1 MLYTGERIGLNIS
14 IPSYFI
20 KHKLYIQVD
29 QLPKA
34 RECVQQLRYVMTS
47 SCQRPPVNDVMKLV
61 KQCMASGHTIRAMCL
76 LVCVSKLHN
85 MDSKPDHAVV
95 AIRNCSSMI
104 DDVIRVKTKGKSE
117 SNDRIIEFGLYLMDG
132 IIKDLRGVENATPG
146 IKADMEARCL
156 CDIGL
161 SSRASKKIDK
171 AIDSFKLG
179 IRSMKKQFGLNAFKF
194 QIYGHLCNNLAIIYR
209 LREQYGKALKH
220 YNLCLKAYN
229 DAIDW
234 ESAFLKNKRVQSTNV
249 NVALLKKK
257 SGENN

>member
-1 MLYTGERIGLNIS
+1 MRRS
-14 IPSYFI
+14 QS
-20 KHKLYIQVD
+20 KLLLLTECYVQVD

-34 RECVQQLRYVMTS
+34 RECCFQLKDMMTS
-47 SCQRPPVNDVMKLV
+47 PTSRPPVNDVMKLV
-61 KQCMASGHTIRAMCL
+61 NQFLTAGHNIRAMSL
-76 LVCVSKLHN
+76 LLCVSKLHN
-85 MDSKPDHAVV
+85 MDSKPNDAVV
-95 AIRNCSSMI
+95 AIRNCSSKI
-104 DDVIRVKTKGKSE
+104 DDVISAKAKSKE
-117 SNDRIIEFGLYLMDG
+117 NDKIVDFGLSLMDA

-161 SSRASKKIDK
+161 SNRASRKIDK
-171 AIDSFKLG
+171 AIDSFKIG
-179 IRSMKKQFGLNAFKF
+179 IRLMKKQFGLNAFKF

-209 LREQYGKALKH
+209 LREQYGKAQKH

-234 ESAFLKNKRVQSTNV
+234 ESTFLKNRRLQSANV

-257 SGENN
+257 SDE